1 MLHLAG
7 DKGRNDVREQK
18 RQKDRETERERVC
31 ERERAGRTMDNVFA
45 KVFLPEEK
53 DFLAFLLKHINVRW
67 CSCV

>member
-1 MLHLAG
+1 MWQKTKDIMMLES
-7 DKGRNDVREQK
+7 K
-18 RQKDRETERERVC
+18 KDRRMERQRESVC

-67 CSCV
+67 CCCV